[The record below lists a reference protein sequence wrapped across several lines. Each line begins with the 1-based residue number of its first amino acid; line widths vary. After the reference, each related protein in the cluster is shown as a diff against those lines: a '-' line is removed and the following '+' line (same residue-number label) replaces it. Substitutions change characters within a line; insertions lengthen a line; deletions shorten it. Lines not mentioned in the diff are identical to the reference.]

1 MKKISQL
8 AIMIGTCLFIN
19 SIANAQNM
27 NPPQAPTP
35 TKTTVEQAKNMP
47 DESFVI
53 MEGTITSNL
62 GDEVY
67 VFTDSTGSI
76 NIEIDDEEWNGI
88 NPNTDEII
96 MIQGEIDKDGNIV
109 EIDVEEVMMPQ

>member
-1 MKKISQL
+1 MKQFSLFTIL
-8 AIMIGTCLFIN
+8 ASTCIFMSTIT
-19 SIANAQNM
+19 NAQDM
-27 NPPQAPTP
+27 TPPQAASP
-35 TKTTVEQAKNMP
+35 TKTTIEQAKNMP

-53 MEGTITSNL
+53 IEGTITSNL
-62 GDEVY
+62 GDETY

-88 NPNTDEII
+88 NPNTNEVI